1 MVIARGSE
9 FQSLILLYIEKFVD
23 LQPIDKLEY

>member
-1 MVIARGSE
+1 MITSGNE

-23 LQPIDKLEY
+23 LQQVDKLEC